1 MITRSQLLGFV
12 LLGILTTSPAQ
23 ALQTPTQI
31 LQSLQNQAP
40 AGLSGHATV
49 MYAGSEIIASI
60 AVSQATSD
68 VDLRKFAAELA
79 ARILGDA
86 SSHIDRLTVVYEGS
100 AVDRVK
106 SICIERTQWLA
117 TKDSPNAAS
126 QLEIIEGERAVGDFK
141 PTTVAAA
148 MPSSNNPYENLPPP
162 DEVVVLPAVSHAPPE
177 VANQRAKIIER
188 LELLQ
193 KKGVGVHP
201 YMAILNES
209 EENFKKGNM
218 EAGKECLAKL
228 DQDLKDQEK
237 QLSSRSTVKL
247 KSGVSQSVA
256 FQTLPPPPSLVPG
269 ATAPAAA
276 GAASPNLKA
285 GTPTSDELFRTF
297 LGNHSVTE
305 LKGSETNVATTLAT
319 QLLKSTLGEDCP
331 NDGPFLFE
339 RIRVATRIHE
349 LFVKKVDVSSYR
361 MFNRERIES
370 LIQTKDPRSLRI
382 IADNIKYLER
392 QLGLEQLEKNDK
404 GKK

>member
-12 LLGILTTSPAQ
+12 LLGILTTAPAQ
-23 ALQTPTQI
+23 AIQTPTQI

-49 MYAGSEIIASI
+49 LYAGTEIIATIS
-60 AVSQATSD
+60 VSQATSD
-68 VDLRKFAAELA
+68 SDLKKFAAELS
-79 ARILGDA
+79 ARILGDP
-86 SSHIDRLTVVYEGS
+86 SSHVDRLTVVYEGS

-106 SICIERTQWLA
+106 SISLDRTQWLA
-117 TKDSPNAAS
+117 AKDKPDPPS
-126 QLEIIEGERAVGDFK
+126 QLEIIEGERATGDFK
-141 PTTVAAA
+141 PAATAVATAA
-148 MPSSNNPYENLPPP
+148 STNPYENLPPP
-162 DEVVVLPAVSHAPPE
+162 EEVIISPAASHAPPE
-177 VANQRAKIIER
+177 VADQRAKIVSR

-193 KKGVGVHP
+193 KKGVGVHA
-201 YMAILNES
+201 YLAILNQS

-237 QLSSRSTVKL
+237 QLSTRSTVRL

-256 FQTLPPPPSLVPG
+256 FQSLPPPPSIAPG
-269 ATAPAAA
+269 QPA
-276 GAASPNLKA
+276 GAAGPGAPNLKA
-285 GTPTSDELFRTF
+285 GTPTSDDLWKTF
-297 LGNHSVTE
+297 MGNHSVTE
-305 LKGSETNVATTLAT
+305 LKGSETSVATNLAT
-319 QLLKSTLGEDCP
+319 TLLKSTLGDDCP

-349 LFVKKVDVSSYR
+349 LFVKRVDVSSYR
-361 MFNRERIES
+361 MYNRDRIES
-370 LIQTKDPRSLRI
+370 LIQTKDPRALRM